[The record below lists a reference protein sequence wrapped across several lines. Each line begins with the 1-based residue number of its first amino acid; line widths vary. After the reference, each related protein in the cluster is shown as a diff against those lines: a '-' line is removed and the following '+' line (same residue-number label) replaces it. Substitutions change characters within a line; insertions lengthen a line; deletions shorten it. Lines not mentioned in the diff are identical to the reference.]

1 MASVIL
7 NARYRPARI
16 GFCVRNNDLPSA
28 LLATDFAHTLWGG
41 RFCPII
47 PCDNAPYASR
57 LIQAFGV
64 DTLYAVTKD
73 DVVDKV
79 ISAHAQLA
87 WPILDRDLYF
97 SENGEKSPQF
107 LSVTH
112 PIRILARRRTN
123 IADYPTV
130 VQLEWEEEDPLAP
143 WFCALVGRYTQ
154 SDYSRRFGDEFKSLG
169 PKPIKLRR
177 DQNMPEGLMHQI
189 TPNSITALHI
199 QLGRRREKALYIAS
213 GDRFFDIVTFW
224 NLRATGEKLA
234 FYDRTSRARL
244 EKFLANFQNFDTE
257 QRPVSDAAAL
267 RLYAK
272 DKPCLEGT
280 PFETSHFTSA
290 EYFLTNFVFVLPRFG
305 TWSRSVLASMDNDHP
320 PAIDFPLPEKPSV
333 QGIEFHRQHL
343 VLEVTTF
350 RNVISQPEYMFP
362 PPPVAA
368 LNDFYGRQL
377 WYFRE
382 AVRAMPQGLAFFI
395 GASDQNFQIRGI
407 GTYDI
412 IQQLFN
418 LAGIQVQRSKPGLI
432 ARQLIQQFGDL
443 QACRVLKIPG
453 VRALIEKYGPTE
465 SFVRSHAIQTIRDL
479 DFAAHTSLYIEKRS
493 HQSLTPDDVFAF
505 LLNKEV
511 FRAGLELE
519 CPNCQLSFW
528 KRVDDLVTKLPCDY
542 CGKVFNITPQ
552 LQHRGDWRFRRSGLF
567 GATNHQEGSIPVLLT
582 LQQIETSIH
591 EHPLSYTTAL
601 KLDGLSV
608 DCETDFVVI
617 HSGYD
622 GTVEVVLSE
631 CKTGD
636 EISEADVNNISA
648 VADKLEAVGLKG
660 FLLFSKT
667 THFSPQE
674 IDRCKNAR
682 PRAFGGTILLSAR
695 ELEPYFMYER
705 ASKQFHLNTHG
716 VSFDAMVQ
724 ATRDIYFQPRPRA
737 SGS

>member
-1 MASVIL
+1 MASVTL

-16 GFCVRNNDLPSA
+16 GFCIRDGDLPA
-28 LLATDFAHTLWGG
+28 AILATDFAHTIWGG

-47 PCDNAPYASR
+47 PCDNAAYASR
-57 LIQAFGV
+57 LIETFAV
-64 DTLYAVTKD
+64 DTLSPITKD
-73 DVVDKV
+73 EVIDKV
-79 ISAHAQLA
+79 ISEHKWLT
-87 WPILDRDLYF
+87 WPIVDPGLYY
-97 SENGEKSPQF
+97 SENGEKNPQF

-112 PIRILARRRTN
+112 PIRLLEKRRTSLT
-123 IADYPTV
+123 DFPTV
-130 VQLEWEEEDPLAP
+130 VQIDWEQDDPLAP
-143 WFCALVGRYTQ
+143 WLCALVGRYPMTET
-154 SDYSRRFGDEFKSLG
+154 SRRFHEEFKSLI
-169 PKPIKLRR
+169 PKPIKLQN
-177 DQNMPEGLMHQI
+177 DQNLPEELMHQI
-189 TPNSITALHI
+189 TPNSITAVNI
-199 QLGRRREKALYIAS
+199 QLRRRPEKAVYIAS

-224 NLRATGEKLA
+224 NLRATGGKIA
-234 FYDRTSRARL
+234 FYDRGNAGRL
-244 EKFLANFQNFDTE
+244 DKFLTSFQPFDSKHT
-257 QRPVSDAAAL
+257 
-267 RLYAK
+267 RLQAYAK
-272 DKPCLEGT
+272 DKAAVTGT
-280 PFETSHFTSA
+280 PFEKSDFTPA
-290 EYFLTNFVFVLPRFG
+290 IYLLTNYMFALPRFG
-305 TWSRSVLASMDNDHP
+305 TWSRSVLASVDSDHP
-320 PAIDFPLPEKPSV
+320 PAIDFALPEKPWLEGV
-333 QGIEFHRQHL
+333 EFYRQHA
-343 VLEVTTF
+343 VLEVTAY
-350 RNVISQPEYMFP
+350 RNVVSQSDSMFP
-362 PPPVAA
+362 PPPVPA
-368 LNDFYGRQL
+368 LNDFYARQL
-377 WYFRE
+377 WYGE
-382 AVRAMPQGLAFFI
+382 AVRTMPQGLAFFVR
-395 GASDQNFQIRGI
+395 ATVENLQIRGI
-407 GTYDI
+407 GTYDV

-528 KRVDDLVTKLPCDY
+528 KHVDDCITKLPCDY

-601 KLDGLSV
+601 KLDGLGV

-636 EISEADVNNISA
+636 EISQVDVDNLSA
-648 VADKLEAVGLKG
+648 VADKLEAVGLKV

-667 THFSPQE
+667 KHFSQQE

-682 PRAFGGTILLSAR
+682 PRALGGTILLSAR

-705 ASKQFHLNTHG
+705 ASKEFHVHTYG
-716 VSFDAMVQ
+716 VSFDAMAQ

-737 SGS
+737 SSS